1 MFWRVAGLSTTSPV
15 ESVLD
20 KDGYTL
26 EELLDEEEII
36 QECKALNSRLINFLR
51 GKVQVRSLLCF
62 VIEEPPENADNKRAF
77 KFPFI
82 ACEIFTCDIDVIFK
96 TLVEDDALMDFLF
109 SFLEPGRPHGTLL
122 AGYFSKVVVSLL
134 LRKTVP
140 VMQYLQAHQE
150 ILMKLVDLIGITS
163 IMEILVR
170 LVGADEHIYA
180 FHVDSLQWLADTD
193 LLEMLVD
200 KLSPL
205 NSSEVHANAAETL
218 SAITRIAQSALASKL
233 ASPKFV
239 GKLFHHVLE
248 DPESKSTVVHALS
261 VCISL
266 LDPKRAATIAAAGA
280 ARGQHVTEPV
290 STANPDT
297 VEGMLQ
303 RLGDL
308 LKVLDVS
315 AEDKVLF
322 TTYGQLQP
330 PLGIHR
336 LKIVEFIAVLLRTNS
351 EGARKELISSGA
363 IQLVLKLFF
372 DYPFN
377 NMLHHQVESIVSSCL
392 ESNNQALLDHLF
404 QDCDFVTRLLAADES
419 PYVPETQLESKPT
432 KTKSPTKIGSLGHL
446 TRIANRMIQA
456 SASNS
461 TIKAHL
467 QANPKWSDWILLV
480 LQPRNMIENVFQW
493 SCGRPTAVHDRTVES
508 DDDDGFRDRDYDIS
522 NLTSNLSHD
531 AYRYSMFD
539 NEDAE
544 EGHGPIERD
553 EEDVFFD
560 DESAEVVISSLR
572 LGEEQASSVS
582 WFTLQDDRT
591 KEESSPTF
599 LISSS
604 LSQNEDGLITNPV
617 SPPNS
622 NGGSSSDD
630 EVVLGED
637 DDLVDTA
644 SSANNLGSLN
654 HKLERLENEMDLNEE
669 KQESTLIQALELPEW
684 TLGLRETVSPFE
696 GTSGQDVNNESNP
709 FKQLREEE
717 DESGGHKRP
726 KQRKAP
732 KKKLSRPC
740 PPVIEDLTET
750 TSKGQSSQQATV
762 TVTESSSEA
771 GPSERP
777 PVPAAPEELLSGI
790 SRVEE
795 QGTVVLKPINQESN
809 TEVQLFVAESSHLLK
824 KKTTIVTTTTPPSLG
839 RCAAA
844 SCSPSGSHKAKRRK
858 PLPKPTPGRN
868 VARFR

>member
-1 MFWRVAGLSTTSPV
+1 MFWRVAGLSTSSPV

-140 VMQYLQAHQE
+140 VMQYLQVHQE

-163 IMEILVR
+163 IMEILIR

-266 LDPKRAATIAAAGA
+266 LDPKRAATIAAAGV

-377 NMLHHQVESIVSSCL
+377 NMLHHQVENIVSSCL

-446 TRIANRMIQA
+446 TRIANRIIQA

-461 TIKAHL
+461 TIKTHL
-467 QANPKWSDWILLV
+467 QANPKWSDWVLSV

-493 SCGRPTAVHDRTVES
+493 SCGRPTAAHDRTVES

-572 LGEEQASSVS
+572 LGEEQASSVN

-644 SSANNLGSLN
+644 SS
-654 HKLERLENEMDLNEE
+654 
-669 KQESTLIQALELPEW
+669 
-684 TLGLRETVSPFE
+684 
-696 GTSGQDVNNESNP
+696 
-709 FKQLREEE
+709 
-717 DESGGHKRP
+717 
-726 KQRKAP
+726 
-732 KKKLSRPC
+732 
-740 PPVIEDLTET
+740 
-750 TSKGQSSQQATV
+750 
-762 TVTESSSEA
+762 
-771 GPSERP
+771 
-777 PVPAAPEELLSGI
+777 
-790 SRVEE
+790 
-795 QGTVVLKPINQESN
+795 
-809 TEVQLFVAESSHLLK
+809 
-824 KKTTIVTTTTPPSLG
+824 
-839 RCAAA
+839 
-844 SCSPSGSHKAKRRK
+844 
-858 PLPKPTPGRN
+858 
-868 VARFR
+868 

>member
-1 MFWRVAGLSTTSPV
+1 MFWRVAGLSTSSPV

-140 VMQYLQAHQE
+140 VMQYLQVHQE

-163 IMEILVR
+163 IMEILIR

-266 LDPKRAATIAAAGA
+266 LDPKRAATIAAAGV

-377 NMLHHQVESIVSSCL
+377 NMLHHQVENIVSSCL

-446 TRIANRMIQA
+446 TRIANRIIQA

-461 TIKAHL
+461 TIKTHL
-467 QANPKWSDWILLV
+467 QANPKWSDWVLSV

-493 SCGRPTAVHDRTVES
+493 SCGRPTAAHDRTVES

-572 LGEEQASSVS
+572 LGEEQASVN

-604 LSQNEDGLITNPV
+604 LSQNEDGLIKNPV

-669 KQESTLIQALELPEW
+669 KQEPTLSEPDEKDPASKLQTFGLSENLFQEFQEENSHSVQALELPEW
-684 TLGLRETVSPFE
+684 MLGLRETVSPLE

-709 FKQLREEE
+709 FKVDVPDIPDPQWENPASSGVLSTAELTSVPSVLSPQSDARDLILVNSHTINPLTGEEVAGVEPDGTTKAMEKMLREGVVGEASPIHLKE
-717 DESGGHKRP
+717 TADFKDPEPGAKDSLIGDPNFNDANFWRSGYM
-726 KQRKAP
+726 
-732 KKKLSRPC
+732 
-740 PPVIEDLTET
+740 
-750 TSKGQSSQQATV
+750 QS
-762 TVTESSSEA
+762 
-771 GPSERP
+771 
-777 PVPAAPEELLSGI
+777 
-790 SRVEE
+790 
-795 QGTVVLKPINQESN
+795 
-809 TEVQLFVAESSHLLK
+809 VAEDKQL
-824 KKTTIVTTTTPPSLG
+824 
-839 RCAAA
+839 
-844 SCSPSGSHKAKRRK
+844 
-858 PLPKPTPGRN
+858 
-868 VARFR
+868 